1 MNDRAVRLV
10 SWTPMSLSLARS
22 DAGKGSYNIR
32 VGYSSIKPMS
42 GFVATQRITG
52 EQDRKVYEVLEQE
65 RPRLRNWIRRRLADP
80 SEVEDVLQD
89 VFFEFVQVDRLLSP
103 IEDVGAWLYR
113 VARNRITDL
122 FRKKKPEA
130 LADQVIASN
139 AGEALAL
146 EDLLPAPEGGPEAIY
161 ARGILVEELADSLEA
176 LPAEQREV
184 FLAHEIEGLSFREIS
199 ALTGTSVNTLISR
212 KRYAVLQLRRRLQV
226 IYEEVWR

>member
-1 MNDRAVRLV
+1 M
-10 SWTPMSLSLARS
+10 
-22 DAGKGSYNIR
+22 GE
-32 VGYSSIKPMS
+32 
-42 GFVATQRITG
+42 FVATERMTA
-52 EQDRKVYEVLEQE
+52 EQDRQVYEVLERE

-89 VFFEFVQVDRLLSP
+89 VFFELVQVDRLLSP

-130 LADQVIASN
+130 LADQVIAGN

-146 EDLLPAPEGGPEAIY
+146 EDLLPSPEASPEAIY

-184 FLAHEIEGLSFREIS
+184 FLAHEIEGLSFRQIS

-226 IYEEVWR
+226 IYEEFGDE

>member
-1 MNDRAVRLV
+1 
-10 SWTPMSLSLARS
+10 MSE
-22 DAGKGSYNIR
+22 
-32 VGYSSIKPMS
+32 
-42 GFVATQRITG
+42 FVATTRMTG
-52 EQDRKVYEVLEQE
+52 EQDRQVYEALERE

-89 VFFEFVQVDRLLSP
+89 VFFELVQVDRLLNP

-122 FRKKKPEA
+122 FRKKRPEA
-130 LADQVIASN
+130 LADQVIARN
-139 AGEALAL
+139 VGETLAL
-146 EDLLPAPEGGPEAIY
+146 EDLLPSAEAGPEAIY
-161 ARGILVEELADSLEA
+161 ARGILIEELTDSLEA

-226 IYEEVWR
+226 IYEDFGDE

>member
-1 MNDRAVRLV
+1 
-10 SWTPMSLSLARS
+10 MSE
-22 DAGKGSYNIR
+22 
-32 VGYSSIKPMS
+32 
-42 GFVATQRITG
+42 FVAPQRMTG
-52 EQDRKVYEVLEQE
+52 GPDRQVYEELERE

-89 VFFEFVQVDRLLSP
+89 VFFELVQVDRLLSP

-122 FRKKKPEA
+122 FRKKRPEA
-130 LADQVIASN
+130 LADQLITTHT
-139 AGEALAL
+139 GEALSL
-146 EDLLPAPEGGPEAIY
+146 EDLLPSPEAGPEAIY
-161 ARGILVEELADSLEA
+161 ARGILIEELADSIEA

-199 ALTGTSVNTLISR
+199 ALTGTSVNTLLAR

-226 IYEEVWR
+226 IYEEFAEE

>member
-1 MNDRAVRLV
+1 
-10 SWTPMSLSLARS
+10 MSE
-22 DAGKGSYNIR
+22 
-32 VGYSSIKPMS
+32 
-42 GFVATQRITG
+42 FVATERMTG
-52 EQDRKVYEVLEQE
+52 EQDRQVYQVLERE

-89 VFFEFVQVDRLLSP
+89 VFFELVQVDQLLSP

-146 EDLLPAPEGGPEAIY
+146 EDLLPSPEAGPEAIY

-226 IYEEVWR
+226 IYEEFGDE

>member
-1 MNDRAVRLV
+1 
-10 SWTPMSLSLARS
+10 MSE
-22 DAGKGSYNIR
+22 
-32 VGYSSIKPMS
+32 
-42 GFVATQRITG
+42 FVAAQRMTG
-52 EQDRKVYEVLEQE
+52 GADRQVYEDLERE

-89 VFFEFVQVDRLLSP
+89 VFFELVQVDRLLSP

-122 FRKKKPEA
+122 FRKKRPEA
-130 LADQVIASN
+130 LADQVITTAS
-139 AGEALAL
+139 GEALEL
-146 EDLLPAPEGGPEAIY
+146 EELLPSPEAGPEAIY
-161 ARGILVEELADSLEA
+161 VRGILIEELADALEA

-199 ALTGTSVNTLISR
+199 ALTGTSVNTLLAR

-226 IYEEVWR
+226 IYPEFAEE

>member
-1 MNDRAVRLV
+1 
-10 SWTPMSLSLARS
+10 
-22 DAGKGSYNIR
+22 
-32 VGYSSIKPMS
+32 MS
-42 GFVATQRITG
+42 GFVATERMTG
-52 EQDRKVYEVLEQE
+52 EQDRQVYEALERE
-65 RPRLRNWIRRRLADP
+65 RPRLRNWIRQRLADP

-89 VFFEFVQVDRLLSP
+89 VFFELVQVDRLLSP

-146 EDLLPAPEGGPEAIY
+146 EDLLPSPDAGPEAIY
-161 ARGILVEELADSLEA
+161 ARGILLEELADSLDA

-226 IYEEVWR
+226 IYEEFGDE

>member
-1 MNDRAVRLV
+1 
-10 SWTPMSLSLARS
+10 MSE
-22 DAGKGSYNIR
+22 
-32 VGYSSIKPMS
+32 
-42 GFVATQRITG
+42 FVATERMTG
-52 EQDRKVYEVLEQE
+52 EQDRQVYEVLERE

-89 VFFEFVQVDRLLSP
+89 VFFELVQVDQLLSP

-130 LADQVIASN
+130 LADQFIASN

-146 EDLLPAPEGGPEAIY
+146 EDLLPSPEASPEAIY

-226 IYEEVWR
+226 IYEEFGDE

>member
-1 MNDRAVRLV
+1 
-10 SWTPMSLSLARS
+10 
-22 DAGKGSYNIR
+22 
-32 VGYSSIKPMS
+32 MS
-42 GFVATQRITG
+42 GFVVTERMTG
-52 EQDRKVYEVLEQE
+52 EQDQQVYEALERE

-80 SEVEDVLQD
+80 GEVEDVLQD
-89 VFFEFVQVDRLLSP
+89 VFFELVQVDRLLSP
-103 IEDVGAWLYR
+103 VEDVGAWLYR

-130 LADQVIASN
+130 LADQVIESN

-146 EDLLPAPEGGPEAIY
+146 EDLLPSPEAGPEAIY
-161 ARGILVEELADSLEA
+161 ARGILLEELVDSLEA

-212 KRYAVLQLRRRLQV
+212 KRYAVLHLRRRLQV
-226 IYEEVWR
+226 IYEEFGDE

>member
-1 MNDRAVRLV
+1 
-10 SWTPMSLSLARS
+10 MSE
-22 DAGKGSYNIR
+22 
-32 VGYSSIKPMS
+32 
-42 GFVATQRITG
+42 FVATERITG
-52 EQDRKVYEVLEQE
+52 EQDRQVAEVIARE

-89 VFFEFVQVDRLLSP
+89 VFFELVQVDQLLSP

-122 FRKKKPEA
+122 FRKKRPEA

-146 EDLLPAPEGGPEAIY
+146 EDLLPSPEAGPEAIY

-226 IYEEVWR
+226 IYEEFGDE

>member
-1 MNDRAVRLV
+1 
-10 SWTPMSLSLARS
+10 MSE
-22 DAGKGSYNIR
+22 
-32 VGYSSIKPMS
+32 
-42 GFVATQRITG
+42 FVAAQRMTG
-52 EQDRKVYEVLEQE
+52 GPDRQVYEDLERE

-89 VFFEFVQVDRLLSP
+89 VCFELVQVDRLLSP

-122 FRKKKPEA
+122 FRKKRPEA
-130 LADQVIASN
+130 L
-139 AGEALAL
+139 EL
-146 EDLLPAPEGGPEAIY
+146 EELLPSPEAGPEAIY
-161 ARGILVEELADSLEA
+161 ARGILIEELADALEA

-199 ALTGTSVNTLISR
+199 ALTGTSVNTLLAR

-226 IYEEVWR
+226 IYQEFAEE

>member
-1 MNDRAVRLV
+1 
-10 SWTPMSLSLARS
+10 MSE
-22 DAGKGSYNIR
+22 
-32 VGYSSIKPMS
+32 
-42 GFVATQRITG
+42 FVATERMTG
-52 EQDRKVYEVLEQE
+52 EQDRQVSEVLARE
-65 RPRLRNWIRRRLADP
+65 RPRLRNWIGRRLADP

-89 VFFEFVQVDRLLSP
+89 VFFELIQVDQLLSP

-146 EDLLPAPEGGPEAIY
+146 EDLLPSPEASPESIY

-226 IYEEVWR
+226 IYEEFGDE

>member
-1 MNDRAVRLV
+1 
-10 SWTPMSLSLARS
+10 MSE
-22 DAGKGSYNIR
+22 
-32 VGYSSIKPMS
+32 
-42 GFVATQRITG
+42 FVATERMTG
-52 EQDRKVYEVLEQE
+52 EQDQQVYEAMERE

-89 VFFEFVQVDRLLSP
+89 VFFELVQVDRLLSP

-122 FRKKKPEA
+122 FRKKRPEA
-130 LADQVIASN
+130 LADQVIESN

-146 EDLLPAPEGGPEAIY
+146 EDLLPSPEAGPEAIY
-161 ARGILVEELADSLEA
+161 AREILLEELVDSLEA

-226 IYEEVWR
+226 IYEEFGDE

>member
-1 MNDRAVRLV
+1 MSELV
-10 SWTPMSLSLARS
+10 AAERM
-22 DAGKGSYNIR
+22 
-32 VGYSSIKPMS
+32 
-42 GFVATQRITG
+42 TG
-52 EQDRKVYEVLEQE
+52 EQERPVSEVLERE

-89 VFFEFVQVDRLLSP
+89 VFFEFIQVDRLLSP

-122 FRKKKPEA
+122 FRKKRPEA
-130 LADQVIASN
+130 LADQVIEGS
-139 AGEALAL
+139 AGDALAL
-146 EDLLPAPEGGPEAIY
+146 EELLPSPEAGPEASY
-161 ARGILVEELADSLEA
+161 ARGILLEELADSLEA

-226 IYEEVWR
+226 IYEEFGDE

>member
-1 MNDRAVRLV
+1 
-10 SWTPMSLSLARS
+10 MSE
-22 DAGKGSYNIR
+22 
-32 VGYSSIKPMS
+32 
-42 GFVATQRITG
+42 FVATEERMTG
-52 EQDRKVYEVLEQE
+52 EQDRRVYEALERE

-89 VFFEFVQVDRLLSP
+89 VFFELVQVDQLLSP

-146 EDLLPAPEGGPEAIY
+146 EDLLPSREASPEAIY

-226 IYEEVWR
+226 IYEEFGDE

>member
-1 MNDRAVRLV
+1 
-10 SWTPMSLSLARS
+10 MSE
-22 DAGKGSYNIR
+22 
-32 VGYSSIKPMS
+32 
-42 GFVATQRITG
+42 FVVTERMTA
-52 EQDRKVYEVLEQE
+52 EQYRQVYEVVQRE

-89 VFFEFVQVDRLLSP
+89 VFFELVQVDRLLSP

-146 EDLLPAPEGGPEAIY
+146 EDLLPSPEASPEAMY

-184 FLAHEIEGLSFREIS
+184 FLAHEIEGLSFRQIS

-226 IYEEVWR
+226 IYEEFGDE

>member
-1 MNDRAVRLV
+1 
-10 SWTPMSLSLARS
+10 
-22 DAGKGSYNIR
+22 
-32 VGYSSIKPMS
+32 MS

-52 EQDRKVYEVLEQE
+52 EKDRQVYEALERE

-89 VFFEFVQVDRLLSP
+89 VFFELVQVDRLLSP

-139 AGEALAL
+139 GGEALAL
-146 EDLLPAPEGGPEAIY
+146 EDLLPSPEAGPEASY
-161 ARGILVEELADSLEA
+161 ARGILLEELADSMEA

-199 ALTGTSVNTLISR
+199 ALTGASVNTLISR

-226 IYEEVWR
+226 IYEEFGDQ